1 MKNYYDP
8 EYDRI
13 VTEDV
18 IENQYSWF
26 SKQKWFTKDYET
38 FKRENFTEIEYA
50 ELIRRNTIDEI
61 LKWIESQNETIGRIN
76 YKASNEMIV
85 KYLQEIK
92 EV

>member
-1 MKNYYDP
+1 MKSYYDP

-18 IENQYSWF
+18 IKKQYEWF

-38 FKRENFTEIEYA
+38 FKKDNFI
-50 ELIRRNTIDEI
+50 
-61 LKWIESQNETIGRIN
+61 
-76 YKASNEMIV
+76 
-85 KYLQEIK
+85 EIK